1 MVPWDFSGGGGGGG
15 AGGEDLERKSDDYIG
30 GV

>member
-1 MVPWDFSGGGGGGG
+1 MVPWDFSGGRGRG
-15 AGGEDLERKSDDYIG
+15 GGEDLERKSDDYIG